1 MFNSPLLSSIFVY
14 DISAEVEVLRNVP
27 LKVLDNFLIMKIVA
41 TTRISTYDNEIY
53 EHLMKVKMGYTY
65 VRLWIGLTQDTAES
79 EGLLRM
85 CGRQLLFK
93 IYFPMVNVIF
103 SLSGIL
109 PNHNIIV

>member
-1 MFNSPLLSSIFVY
+1 
-14 DISAEVEVLRNVP
+14 
-27 LKVLDNFLIMKIVA
+27 
-41 TTRISTYDNEIY
+41 
-53 EHLMKVKMGYTY
+53 MGYTY

-109 PNHNIIV
+109 PNHNIIE